1 MAEIND
7 RIKERRLAAGKTL
20 LEVAE
25 YLGVKEATA
34 QRYEARLV
42 CFARSALTK
51 KGTIKKWHKLP

>member
-34 QRYEARLV
+34 QRYESGEQLK
-42 CFARSALTK
+42 S
-51 KGTIKKWHKLP
+51 